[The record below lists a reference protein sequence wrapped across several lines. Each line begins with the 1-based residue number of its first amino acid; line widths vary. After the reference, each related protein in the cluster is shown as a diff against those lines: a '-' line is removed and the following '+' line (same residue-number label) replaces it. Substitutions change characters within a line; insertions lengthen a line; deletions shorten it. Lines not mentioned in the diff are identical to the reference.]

1 MAKQKR
7 ASDQPMTIRH
17 HHPDLTPE
25 QRRIAL
31 APVLL
36 FLTALRSRSKPT
48 GDAVKTAEGCNTL

>member
-25 QRRIAL
+25 QRRIAI
-31 APVLL
+31 APVLR
-36 FLTALRSRSKPT
+36 FLMTLRSSAKPT
-48 GDAVKTAEGCNTL
+48 GDAAKSAKGCNTL